1 MMTPIKLLSSKKIT
15 YTLLILLVTAILAY
29 WLLIFNSVREK
40 NVHADA
46 VTFSDVDGLD
56 KAADV
61 VLIGTPIKNF
71 LEREHIVSKCSDG
84 TISSFSTSVEVS
96 VESVIKKPSD
106 LQIDKGSIFKFNEPV
121 GLIQEV
127 SGKVKLNVDDYL
139 ELEKGNKYIVFLSKH
154 PISGEYFV
162 INYNLGNF
170 NLSSNE
176 KTLSGNASED
186 NKKEKFKKEV
196 LFKYGL

>member
-1 MMTPIKLLSSKKIT
+1 MMTSIKLFSSKKMT
-15 YTLLILLVTAILAY
+15 YTLLILLIIAILVY
-29 WLLIFNSVREK
+29 WFLIFNSVREI

-46 VTFSDVDGLD
+46 VTFSDVDSLD
-56 KAADV
+56 KAAEV

-71 LEREHIVSKCSDG
+71 FDREHSVSKRSDG
-84 TISSFSTSVEVS
+84 TISSFATSVEVS

-121 GLIQEV
+121 GLIQEI
-127 SGKVKLNVDDYL
+127 SGKVKLNVDDYR

-162 INYNLGNF
+162 FNYNLGNF
-170 NLSSNE
+170 KLSSNE
-176 KTLSGNASED
+176 KTFSGNASED
-186 NKKEKFKKEV
+186 SKKEAFKKEV
-196 LFKYGL
+196 LSKYGL